1 MQGVNS
7 LVGNVMF
14 QPAAGSARDTFEGS
28 GAATAGVTAQ
38 SHGNEGGTM
47 ANLFTGNGTD
57 GTELL
62 VGAIVLGA
70 LALLI
75 LFRIGGFKAVIA
87 S

>member
-14 QPAAGSARDTFEGS
+14 QPAAGADRDTYQGS
-28 GAATAGVTAQ
+28 GAGMTGPQAQ
-38 SHGNEGGTM
+38 SQGATGTM

-62 VGAIVLGA
+62 VGAITLGA

-75 LFRIGGFKAVIA
+75 LFRVGGFKAVIA